1 MISGTPIKAAALNT
15 FALAAVA
22 AAAILVVVKN
32 LPSQN
37 DANAFVNVS
46 YDPTRELYRD
56 VNRAFAAKYAG
67 DPTAQ
72 VKIRQSHG
80 GSSRQSRAVIAGAP
94 ADVVTLALHSD
105 IEALHKRG
113 LVADGWS
120 ARLPNDSLPYT
131 STIVFVVRRGNPRRI
146 HDFADLVQP
155 GVSIVTPNPKTSGN
169 GKLSFLAAWGSVR
182 ARGGSEDDARAFVT
196 QLYQHAAALDSGAR
210 EATLHFA
217 QEKVGDVHL
226 TWENEALLEVDD
238 AKGELELVRP
248 PASIRA
254 EPYVAWVDANVARH
268 GTAALARRYLEFL
281 YTDEAQTLIARHG
294 YRPIVPAILQSARDR
309 LPPIELFTITTV
321 ARDWEDAQHR
331 FFDDDGIFDAIY
343 KPRHGT

>member
-1 MISGTPIKAAALNT
+1 MIPGIPAKAATVNA
-15 FALAAVA
+15 FAVAAVALAAF
-22 AAAILVVVKN
+22 LVVGKN
-32 LPSQN
+32 LPAQI
-37 DANAFVNVS
+37 DRRAFVNVS

-56 VNRAFAAKYAG
+56 LNRAFTDASVKEPWAA
-67 DPTAQ
+67 
-72 VKIRQSHG
+72 VRIRQSHG
-80 GSSRQSRAVIAGAP
+80 GSSRQARAVIAGAP

-105 IEALHKRG
+105 IEALHQRG

-131 STIVFVVRRGNPRRI
+131 STIVFVVRRGNPRHIR
-146 HDFADLVQP
+146 DFADLVAP

-182 ARGGSEDDARAFVT
+182 ARGGSEDEARAFVT
-196 QLYQHAAALDSGAR
+196 QLYQHVAILDSGAR

-238 AKGELELVRP
+238 ARGDLEIVRP

-254 EPYVAWVDANVARH
+254 EPYVAWVDANVARN
-268 GTAALARRYLEFL
+268 GTLALARRYLEFL
-281 YTDEAQTLIARHG
+281 YTDEAQRIIARHG
-294 YRPIVPAILQSARDR
+294 YRPIDPALLATVRDR
-309 LPPIELFTITTV
+309 LPPIELFTIRAV

-343 KPRHGT
+343 PPRRGS